1 MKKAGKTSTPISA
14 TKTICLIAVL
24 VATLTGGKTVIAFIP
39 NIEIVTTLFIVYTL
53 VFGWRKTMV
62 AAMVFVMI
70 EIIIWPAMP
79 SWIIL
84 YFIYWPLMVTV
95 VALLPRKWYRLRV
108 ILSIIIGIIFT
119 VSFGVLSSLIDV
131 IIFGGIGTSYFWPLF
146 GAIYAAGTG
155 FFATHIISNSFI
167 LPVLVP
173 VLYEALQPMKERYF
187 AEPKKGVIVDLVQP
201 AHTPQKPPVSD

>member
-1 MKKAGKTSTPISA
+1 LKNIERVSTPISA

-39 NIEIVTTLFIVYTL
+39 NVEIMTTLFIVYTL

-62 AAMVFVMI
+62 AAIVFVMI

-95 VALLPRKWYRLRV
+95 VAILPRKCHRLRV
-108 ILSIIIGIIFT
+108 VLSIIVGIIFT
-119 VSFGVLSSLIDV
+119 ISFGVLSSFIDV
-131 IIFGGIGTSYFWPLF
+131 IIFGGIGTPYFWPLF
-146 GAIYAAGTG
+146 GAIYVAGAG
-155 FFATHIISNSFI
+155 FFATHIISNLLL
-167 LPVLVP
+167 LPVLLP
-173 VLYEALQPMKERYF
+173 VLYTALKPMKVRYF
-187 AEPKKGVIVDLVQP
+187 AEPKKRVIVDLVQP
-201 AHTPQKPPVSD
+201 AHTPQKPLI